1 MKAGKLQYD
10 IIYLDILKSGVL
22 FIVSPDKETFLKNI
36 SRLIHKEIIDKQHQ
50 GELIK
55 DLIDCFSKDKVLYP
69 GTTFETFTADGTQY
83 LVVVL
88 REELKDSDS
97 TLVHEMYHVVYK
109 LFKERGI
116 EDEEVIAYT
125 LEYLF
130 SEGRN
135 LLEKFKKKENNL
147 QNNK

>member
-1 MKAGKLQYD
+1 MKAGGLQYD
-10 IIYLDILKSGVL
+10 IIYLDILKSGIL

-50 GELIK
+50 EELIK

-116 EDEEVIAYT
+116 KDEEVIAYT

-130 SEGRN
+130 SEGRK
-135 LLEKFKKKENNL
+135 LLEKFRKENNL
-147 QNNK
+147 CNDK

>member
-22 FIVSPDKETFLKNI
+22 FIVSPDKEIFLKNV
-36 SRLIHKEIIDKQHQ
+36 SKLIHKEIIDKQYQ
-50 GELIK
+50 EELIK
-55 DLIDCFSKDKVLYP
+55 DLIDCFSKDKMLYP
-69 GTTFETFTADGTQY
+69 GTTFETSTTDGVQY

-88 REELKDSDS
+88 REDLNNLDS
-97 TLVHEMYHVVYK
+97 TLVHEMYHVAYK

-116 EDEEVIAYT
+116 EDEEVFAYT

-135 LLEKFKKKENNL
+135 LLEKFKKENNL
-147 QNNK
+147 CNDK

>member
-1 MKAGKLQYD
+1 MKVGKLQYD
-10 IIYLDILKSGVL
+10 IIYLDILQSGIL

-36 SRLIHKEIIDKQHQ
+36 SRLIHKEIINKQHQ

-69 GTTFETFTADGTQY
+69 GTTFETFTTDGTQY

-88 REELKDSDS
+88 QEDLNNLDS
-97 TLVHEMYHVVYK
+97 TLVHEMYHVAYK

-116 EDEEVIAYT
+116 EDEEVFAYT

-130 SEGRN
+130 SKGREFF
-135 LLEKFKKKENNL
+135 EKFRKESSLN
-147 QNNK
+147 NNK

>member
-1 MKAGKLQYD
+1 MKAGRLQYD

-36 SRLIHKEIIDKQHQ
+36 SKLIHKEIIDKQHQ

-69 GTTFETFTADGTQY
+69 GTTFETFTTDGTQY

-88 REELKDSDS
+88 REELRDSDS
-97 TLVHEMYHVVYK
+97 TLVHEIYHVVYK
-109 LFKERGI
+109 LFKERSI

-130 SEGRN
+130 SKGRN
-135 LLEKFKKKENNL
+135 LLEKFKKESSL
-147 QNNK
+147 HNNK

>member
-10 IIYLDILKSGVL
+10 LIYLDILRSGIL

-36 SRLIHKEIIDKQHQ
+36 SKLIHKEIVDKQHQ
-50 GELIK
+50 EELIK

-69 GTTFETFTADGTQY
+69 GTTFETFTTDGTQY
-83 LVVVL
+83 LIIVL
-88 REELKDSDS
+88 REELNDSDS

-116 EDEEVIAYT
+116 EDEEIFAYT

-130 SEGRN
+130 SKGREFF
-135 LLEKFKKKENNL
+135 EKFKKESSL
-147 QNNK
+147 HNNK

>member
-1 MKAGKLQYD
+1 MKAGGLQYD

-36 SRLIHKEIIDKQHQ
+36 SKVIHKEVIDKQHQ
-50 GELIK
+50 EELIR
-55 DLIDCFSKDKVLYP
+55 DLVDCFSKDKVLYP
-69 GTTFETFTADGTQY
+69 GTTFETFTTNGTQY

-88 REELKDSDS
+88 REELNDSDNI
-97 TLVHEMYHVVYK
+97 LVHEMYHVMHK

-116 EDEEVIAYT
+116 EDEEVFAYT

-130 SEGRN
+130 SKGKEFF
-135 LLEKFKKKENNL
+135 EKFRKENSLHND
-147 QNNK
+147 K

>member
-1 MKAGKLQYD
+1 MKAGGLQYD

-36 SRLIHKEIIDKQHQ
+36 SKVIHKEVIDKQHQ
-50 GELIK
+50 EELIR
-55 DLIDCFSKDKVLYP
+55 DLVDCFSKDKVLYP
-69 GTTFETFTADGTQY
+69 GTTFETFTTNGTQY

-88 REELKDSDS
+88 REELNDSDNI
-97 TLVHEMYHVVYK
+97 LVHEMYHVMHK

-116 EDEEVIAYT
+116 EDEEVFAYT

-130 SEGRN
+130 SKG
-135 LLEKFKKKENNL
+135 KDFFKKFRKENNL
-147 QNNK
+147 HNDK

>member
-1 MKAGKLQYD
+1 MKVGRLQYD
-10 IIYLDILKSGVL
+10 IIYLDILQSGIL
-22 FIVSPDKETFLKNI
+22 FIVSPDKEIFLKNV
-36 SRLIHKEIIDKQHQ
+36 SKLIHKEIIDKQYQ
-50 GELIK
+50 EELIK

-83 LVVVL
+83 LLVVL

-97 TLVHEMYHVVYK
+97 TLVHEIYHVAYK

-116 EDEEVIAYT
+116 EDEEIFAYT

-130 SEGRN
+130 SKGRKFF
-135 LLEKFKKKENNL
+135 EKFRKESSL
-147 QNNK
+147 HNNK

>member
-22 FIVSPDKETFLKNI
+22 FIVSPDKEIFLKNI
-36 SRLIHKEIIDKQHQ
+36 SKLIHKEIIDKQYQ
-50 GELIK
+50 EELIK
-55 DLIDCFSKDKVLYP
+55 DLIDCFSKDKILYP
-69 GTTFETFTADGTQY
+69 GTTFETFTTDGTQY

-97 TLVHEMYHVVYK
+97 ILVHEMYHVVYK

-116 EDEEVIAYT
+116 EDEEIFAYA

-130 SEGRN
+130 SKGRKFF
-135 LLEKFKKKENNL
+135 EKFRKESSL
-147 QNNK
+147 HNNK

>member
-1 MKAGKLQYD
+1 MKVGRLQYD
-10 IIYLDILKSGVL
+10 IIYLDILQSGIL

-50 GELIK
+50 EELIK

-83 LVVVL
+83 LLVVL

-97 TLVHEMYHVVYK
+97 TLVHEIYHVAYK

-116 EDEEVIAYT
+116 EDEEIFAYT

-130 SEGRN
+130 SKGRKFF
-135 LLEKFKKKENNL
+135 EKFRKESSL
-147 QNNK
+147 HNNK

>member
-1 MKAGKLQYD
+1 MKAGGLQYD
-10 IIYLDILKSGVL
+10 IIYLDILKSGIL

-50 GELIK
+50 EELIK

-69 GTTFETFTADGTQY
+69 DTTFETFTSDGTQY

-88 REELKDSDS
+88 RKELNDSNS
-97 TLVHEMYHVVYK
+97 TLVHEMYHVAHK

-116 EDEEVIAYT
+116 EDEEVFAYT

-135 LLEKFKKKENNL
+135 LLEKFRKENNL
-147 QNNK
+147 CNDK

>member
-1 MKAGKLQYD
+1 MKVGRLQYD
-10 IIYLDILKSGVL
+10 IIYLDILQSGIL

-50 GELIK
+50 DELIK

-83 LVVVL
+83 LLVVL

-97 TLVHEMYHVVYK
+97 TLVHEIYHVAYK

-116 EDEEVIAYT
+116 EDEEIFAYT

-130 SEGRN
+130 SKGRKFF
-135 LLEKFKKKENNL
+135 EKFRKESSL
-147 QNNK
+147 HNNK

>member
-1 MKAGKLQYD
+1 MKAGGLLYD

-36 SRLIHKEIIDKQHQ
+36 SKVIHKEVVDKQHQ
-50 GELIK
+50 EELIR
-55 DLIDCFSKDKVLYP
+55 DLVDCFSKDKVLYP
-69 GTTFETFTADGTQY
+69 GTTFETFTSNGTQY

-88 REELKDSDS
+88 REDLNDSDS
-97 TLVHEMYHVVYK
+97 TLVHEMYHVMHK

-116 EDEEVIAYT
+116 EDEEVFAYT

-130 SEGRN
+130 SKEKEFF
-135 LLEKFKKKENNL
+135 EKFRKENCLHND
-147 QNNK
+147 K

>member
-1 MKAGKLQYD
+1 MKVGRLQYD
-10 IIYLDILKSGVL
+10 IIYLDILQSGIL

-50 GELIK
+50 EELIK

-83 LVVVL
+83 LLVVL

-97 TLVHEMYHVVYK
+97 TFVHEIYHVAYK

-116 EDEEVIAYT
+116 KDEEIFAYT

-130 SEGRN
+130 SKGRKFF
-135 LLEKFKKKENNL
+135 EKFRKESSL
-147 QNNK
+147 HNNK

>member
-10 IIYLDILKSGVL
+10 IIYLDILRSGVL
-22 FIVSPDKETFLKNI
+22 FIVSPDKETFLKNV
-36 SRLIHKEIIDKQHQ
+36 SKLIHKKIVDKQHQ
-50 GELIK
+50 EELIK

-69 GTTFETFTADGTQY
+69 GTTFEAFTTDGVQY

-88 REELKDSDS
+88 REDLNNLDSI
-97 TLVHEMYHVVYK
+97 LVHEMYHVAYK

-116 EDEEVIAYT
+116 EDEEVFAYT

-130 SEGRN
+130 S
-135 LLEKFKKKENNL
+135 NNSSL
-147 QNNK
+147 IIQ

>member
-10 IIYLDILKSGVL
+10 IIYLDILQSGIL

-69 GTTFETFTADGTQY
+69 GTTFETFTTDGTQY

-88 REELKDSDS
+88 QEDLSNLDS
-97 TLVHEMYHVVYK
+97 TLVHEMYHVAYK

-116 EDEEVIAYT
+116 EDEEVFAYT

-130 SEGRN
+130 SKGREFF
-135 LLEKFKKKENNL
+135 EKFRKGSSLN
-147 QNNK
+147 NNK

>member
-10 IIYLDILKSGVL
+10 IIYLDILRSGIL

-55 DLIDCFSKDKVLYP
+55 DLIDCFSKDKMLYP
-69 GTTFETFTADGTQY
+69 GTTFETFTTDGVQY
-83 LVVVL
+83 IIVVL
-88 REELKDSDS
+88 KAELNNPDS
-97 TLVHEMYHVVYK
+97 TLVHEMCHVVQK
-109 LFKERGI
+109 LFNECGI
-116 EDEEVIAYT
+116 EDEEVFAYT

-130 SEGRN
+130 SEGRK
-135 LLEKFKKKENNL
+135 LLEKFRKESGLSND
-147 QNNK
+147 K

>member
-1 MKAGKLQYD
+1 MKAGGLQYD
-10 IIYLDILKSGVL
+10 IIYLDILKSGIL

-36 SRLIHKEIIDKQHQ
+36 SRLIHKEIIDKQYQ

-109 LFKERGI
+109 LFKECGI
-116 EDEEVIAYT
+116 EDEEMIAYT

-135 LLEKFKKKENNL
+135 LLEKFKKESSLHNDK
-147 QNNK
+147 

>member
-22 FIVSPDKETFLKNI
+22 FIVSPDKEIFLKNV
-36 SRLIHKEIIDKQHQ
+36 SKLIHKEIIDKQYQ
-50 GELIK
+50 EELIK
-55 DLIDCFSKDKVLYP
+55 DLIDCFSKDKMLYP
-69 GTTFETFTADGTQY
+69 GTTFETFTTDGVQY

-88 REELKDSDS
+88 REDLNNLDS
-97 TLVHEMYHVVYK
+97 TLVHEMYHVAYK

-116 EDEEVIAYT
+116 EDEEVFAYT

-135 LLEKFKKKENNL
+135 LLEKFKKENNL
-147 QNNK
+147 CNDK

>member
-36 SRLIHKEIIDKQHQ
+36 SRLIHKEIIVKQHQ
-50 GELIK
+50 EELIK

-69 GTTFETFTADGTQY
+69 GTTFETFTTDGTQY
-83 LVVVL
+83 LIIVL
-88 REELKDSDS
+88 QEELKDSDS
-97 TLVHEMYHVVYK
+97 ILVHEMYHVVYK

-116 EDEEVIAYT
+116 EDEETFAYT

-130 SEGRN
+130 SEGKK
-135 LLEKFKKKENNL
+135 LLEKFKKESSLN
-147 QNNK
+147 NNK

>member
-22 FIVSPDKETFLKNI
+22 FIVSPDKETFLKNV
-36 SRLIHKEIIDKQHQ
+36 SKLIHKEIIDKQYQ
-50 GELIK
+50 EELIK
-55 DLIDCFSKDKVLYP
+55 DLIDCFSKDKMLYP
-69 GTTFETFTADGTQY
+69 GTTFETFTTDGVQY

-88 REELKDSDS
+88 REDLNNLDS
-97 TLVHEMYHVVYK
+97 TLVHEMYHVAYK

-116 EDEEVIAYT
+116 EDEEVFAYT

-130 SEGRN
+130 SKGREFF
-135 LLEKFKKKENNL
+135 EKFRKESSLN
-147 QNNK
+147 NNK